1 LPRVQAEVERIK
13 GEPTLEQF
21 VGALWD
27 YRGASVYQD
36 IAPMQLQGEF
46 LKALSILQRLRPAR
60 VVEIGTATGGSLF
73 AFARVST
80 EDALLVSVDLPGKH
94 LGYGYPAPRGR
105 LYDGFAHGRQRIE
118 LVRGDSHADAIRDHV
133 VEVLEGQLVDL
144 LFIDA
149 DHSYEGVKRDYE
161 LYSPLVAPD
170 GVVMFHDVNE
180 HPVYGVSRFWS
191 EVRNA
196 HEAAGGS
203 VIEIVDLPHRP
214 GMGLGLL
221 LPQGA
226 DWLE

>member
-1 LPRVQAEVERIK
+1 LPRVQAEVEQIK
-13 GEPTLEQF
+13 GEPTLDQF
-21 VGALWD
+21 VGALWN

-46 LKALSILQRLRPAR
+46 LKALSILRQLRPER

-73 AFARVST
+73 AFARVCAD
-80 EDALLVSVDLPGKH
+80 DALLVSIDLPGKH
-94 LGYGYPAPRGR
+94 LGYGYPVPRSA
-105 LYDGFAHGRQRIE
+105 LYEGFTFGSQRID
-118 LVRGDSHADAIRDHV
+118 LLRGDSHSEAMRDRV
-133 VEVLEGQLVDL
+133 VTILEGQPVDL

-149 DHSYEGVKRDYE
+149 DHSYEGVARDYE

-191 EVRNA
+191 EVRKA

-203 VIEIVDLPHRP
+203 VIEIVELPHRP

-221 LPQGA
+221 LPEGS